1 MAALKLGEAYE
12 HGYLRC
18 PKDPAL
24 SVHYFNCAAQADIPE
39 AMMNLCAWYMVGAEP
54 VLDKDE
60 NEAYEWAKK
69 AAEHGESWNLIS
81 DVQLLTM

>member
-1 MAALKLGEAYE
+1 
-12 HGYLRC
+12 
-18 PKDPAL
+18 
-24 SVHYFNCAAQADIPE
+24 
-39 AMMNLCAWYMVGAEP
+39 MMNLCAWYMVGAEP

-81 DVQLLTM
+81 DVQLLIM